1 MKKIICLLIVLLLE
15 GCVTLR
21 DTRPDLNRNFRL
33 GQDTPGE
40 YPYCRLYNEESEL
53 HVQMYGP

>member
-1 MKKIICLLIVLLLE
+1 MKTIICLLIVLLLE

-21 DTRPDLNRNFRL
+21 DTRPDLNRDFRL
-33 GQDTPGE
+33 GQDKPGE

-53 HVQMYGP
+53 QVQMYGP